1 MQAYPQLRRVALKD
15 LEVSPKNQ
23 GLADAV
29 HAFVVVYL
37 FAQRALKRRALLVQ
51 VQGQSDREAVRDGML
66 TVASR
71 VQNG

>member
-15 LEVSPKNQ
+15 LWVSPKNQ
-23 GLADAV
+23 GTPPPPTRPRAC
-29 HAFVVVYL
+29 HSPFSG
-37 FAQRALKRRALLVQ
+37 ALKRRALLVQ
-51 VQGQSDREAVRDGML
+51 VQGESDREAVRDGML